1 MKIFFIGTVG
11 FSKKSLLK
19 LIDLKAE
26 IVGVATKS
34 ESQFNADHVDLSPIC
49 IKNNIPY
56 KFIRDINSK
65 ENVVWIK
72 ELHPEV
78 IFCFGWS
85 NLLKKEI
92 LKLTPKGVIGFHP
105 TRLPENRGRHPLI
118 WAMVNGMSKSATTF
132 FFMDEGAD
140 TGDILSQKEFEI
152 DYEDQAK
159 EVYKKVI
166 NNGLSQIQEFYFKL
180 KNNTYQRIPQP
191 IESNYWRKREKK
203 DGKIDFRMS
212 SFAIYNLVRALSTPY
227 VGAHIEYEGKEV
239 KIWQVKEV
247 KDSRNYIEA
256 GKVLKSSD
264 KYILVKC
271 YDGAIKIVA
280 HEFEKLPIIN
290 QYL

>member
-1 MKIFFIGTVG
+1 MKIFFIGAVE

-159 EVYKKVI
+159 EAYKKVI